1 MSASTV
7 SFVGRSAE
15 RQLLDRTL
23 DPRRRGGRHGGRL
36 AVIEGPAGVGK
47 TRLVELVVDGWGDSS
62 SVVWASADALD
73 QDQPFSAVH
82 ELVRFVGDPSLRDAQ
97 LTGAPGFVARL
108 AEEVERVAR
117 GRPLVVVAEDFQ
129 WADPAS
135 WRVIRTLASMVGDVP
150 LSLAVIIRTP
160 IDGDGLTV
168 VNRLRA
174 YGAIHCVLEDLTAD
188 EVRELTQLELGGRAT
203 IDEESLFERSGGNP
217 LFVTELLRFARDEAR
232 SGKDTTLENDAKAPA
247 NSIRAMSPIPS
258 SLRVAVMSRLATL
271 GTTERQLLGLASL
284 LGSRFSVDELAEIAD
299 RPVLDVV
306 AELRNTLQAGILA
319 AERHELRFSHALVG
333 DCIRDDQP
341 AALRQPMHRHIASV
355 LAGRGAPL
363 PRVAEHYVLAAV
375 GDDGAVGLD
384 ENAAKWLTRAA
395 TDAQA
400 TSLPTAISLLER
412 AVRLS
417 PPGDGATT
425 RRIALATLYLLGGR
439 HGEAEV
445 LCRSLLDD
453 RAAPVDMHAETS
465 ARGVLA
471 AVLALRGPAHAPAAV
486 EQFDAVQALVGPGGS
501 GHRDAS
507 LAADTLAGKALVV
520 LYTGD
525 IAAAKMLAEQA
536 IAEAIASGSRSA
548 RSRAHETLAL
558 AALVELDT
566 VGARAQVM
574 ESLAWFAPS
583 NGPWAMLIT
592 PHLTAS
598 LVLVSL
604 GELDEAIRICSTGI
618 DICTASGHLMPRL
631 YLLPCLA
638 VFHLIGGDLDEAH
651 RLAALTNELV
661 DDWCPDHPT
670 PATRAIVG
678 YVTWLRGDPSAAIKF
693 ADRAAQEMWNSGT
706 QVAIAD
712 LIAWLIASVYEGVGR
727 VDDAFGIMHLVWS
740 LIGRATG
747 AVVMAA
753 DLVRLSLGRD
763 PDVATEVVSIL
774 ESRFIASPTTRN
786 GIVFRRSAALV
797 AGDPE
802 ALRSVAAELDGTG
815 NVLSAMWSRRDAA
828 VLDTRH
834 GPDTIAEQSIR
845 EAIKGFDA
853 LNAPVASNELR
864 ALARTIGVNLR
875 PTKQRSRSELSE
887 TETLVARLAAD
898 GLTNREIGE
907 RLFIS
912 ARTAEA
918 HLTHVFTKF
927 GVKNRVQLTAALTAA
942 P

>member
-1 MSASTV
+1 
-7 SFVGRSAE
+7 
-15 RQLLDRTL
+15 
-23 DPRRRGGRHGGRL
+23 
-36 AVIEGPAGVGK
+36 VIEGPAGVGK
-47 TRLVELVVDGWGDSS
+47 TRLVELVADGLGDSC
-62 SVVWASADALD
+62 SVVWARADALD

-82 ELVRFVGDPSLRDAQ
+82 ELVRFVGDPSLRDAL

-117 GRPLVVVAEDFQ
+117 DRPLVVVAEDFQ

-135 WRVIRTLASMVGDVP
+135 WRVVRSLASMVGNVP

-174 YGAIHCVLEDLTAD
+174 YGAVQCVLDDLTVD
-188 EVRELTQLELGGRAT
+188 EVRELTQLELGRRTT
-203 IDEESLFERSGGNP
+203 IDEAFLFKRSGGNA
-217 LFVTELLRFARDEAR
+217 LFVTELLRYVRDEAR
-232 SGKDTTLENDAKAPA
+232 REATATTGTTDTGTTNTAGHGAAASAD
-247 NSIRAMSPIPS
+247 SVSPIPG
-258 SLRVAVMSRLATL
+258 SLRVAVMSRLAAL

-363 PRVAEHYVLAAV
+363 QRVAEHYVLAAV
-375 GDDGAVGLD
+375 GDDGTVALD
-384 ENAAKWLTRAA
+384 ENAATWLTRAA

-400 TSLPTAISLLER
+400 TSLPTAMSLLER
-412 AVRLS
+412 AVRIS
-417 PPGDGATT
+417 PPGEGATA

-439 HGEAEV
+439 HSEAEV
-445 LCRSLLDD
+445 LCRALLDD
-453 RAAPVDMHAETS
+453 RTTPIEPHAETS
-465 ARGVLA
+465 SRGVLA
-471 AVLALRGPAHAPAAV
+471 AVLALRGPVHAPAAV

-520 LYTGD
+520 LYTGE

-536 IAEAIASGSRSA
+536 ITEAIASSNRSA
-548 RSRAHETLAL
+548 RSRAHEVLAL
-558 AALVELDT
+558 AALVDLDA
-566 VGARAQVM
+566 VEARAQVM
-574 ESLAWFAPS
+574 ESLAWFSPS

-604 GELDEAIRICSTGI
+604 GELDEAIRVCTDGI
-618 DICTASGHLMPRL
+618 GICTASGHLMPRL

-638 VFHLIGGDLDEAH
+638 VFHLIGGNLDEAH

-661 DDWCPDHPT
+661 DDWCPNHPS

-678 YVTWLRGDPSAAIKF
+678 YVLWLRGDPTAAVKL
-693 ADRAAQEMWNSGT
+693 ADRAAQEMWDSGT

-727 VDDAFGIMHLVWS
+727 VDDAFGVMHLVWS
-740 LIGRATG
+740 LIGGATG

-753 DLVRLSLGRD
+753 DLVRLALDRS
-763 PDVATEVVSIL
+763 PDVAAVVVSML
-774 ESRFIASPTTRN
+774 ESRFAASPTIRN

-797 AGDPE
+797 ARDPD
-802 ALRSVAAELDGTG
+802 ALRSVATELDGTG

-828 VLDTRH
+828 VLDTQLAS
-834 GPDTIAEQSIR
+834 TQVAEQSIR
-845 EAIKGFDA
+845 DVIKGFDA

-918 HLTHVFTKF
+918 HLTHVFTKL
-927 GVKNRVQLTAALTAA
+927 GVKNRVQLTAALSAG
-942 P
+942 

>member
-7 SFVGRSAE
+7 SFVGRVAE
-15 RQLLDRTL
+15 RHLLGSAL
-23 DPRRRGGRHGGRL
+23 DPRRHGGRL
-36 AVIEGPAGVGK
+36 VVVEGPAGVGK
-47 TRLVELVVDGWGDSS
+47 TRLVELVVSGYEDTC
-62 SVVWASADALD
+62 SVVWARADALD

-82 ELVRFVGDPSLRDAQ
+82 ELVRFVGDPSLRDAL

-117 GRPLVVVAEDFQ
+117 ERPLVVVAEDFQ

-135 WRVIRTLASMVGDVP
+135 WRVIRTLASRRGTDVP
-150 LSLAVIIRTP
+150 LSIAVIIRTP
-160 IDGDGLTV
+160 IEGDGSTV
-168 VNRLRA
+168 VNRLHT
-174 YGAIHCVLEDLTAD
+174 YGAVHCTLDDFTVD
-188 EVRELTQLELGGRAT
+188 EVRELTQLELGSRAT
-203 IDEESLFERSGGNP
+203 IDEAFLFERSGGNA
-217 LFVTELLRFARDEAR
+217 LFVTELLRYVRDETHQR
-232 SGKDTTLENDAKAPA
+232 LSVGLGDHEDAPA
-247 NSIRAMSPIPS
+247 TSKDFVSPIPS
-258 SLRVAVMSRLATL
+258 SLRVAVMSRLAAL
-271 GTTERQLLGLASL
+271 GPTERQLLGLASL

-355 LAGRGAPL
+355 LAGRGASL
-363 PRVAEHYVLAAV
+363 QRVAEHYVLAAV
-375 GDDGAVGLD
+375 GDDGAVPLD
-384 ENAAKWLTRAA
+384 ENAAMWLTRAA

-400 TSLPTAISLLER
+400 TSLPTAISVLER

-417 PPGDGATT
+417 PPGEGATA

-445 LCRSLLDD
+445 LCRTLIDD
-453 RAAPVDMHAETS
+453 RSSPVDRHAETT

-471 AVLALRGPAHAPAAV
+471 AVLSLRGPVHTPAAV
-486 EQFDAVQALVGPGGS
+486 EQFDAVLALVGPGGS

-520 LYTGD
+520 LYTGA
-525 IAAAKMLAEQA
+525 IATAKALAEQA
-536 IAEAIASGSRSA
+536 IAEAIASSNRSA
-548 RSRAHETLAL
+548 RSRAHEVLAL
-558 AALVELDT
+558 AALVDLDA
-566 VGARAQVM
+566 VEARSQVM
-574 ESLAWFAPS
+574 ESLAWFSPS

-604 GELDEAIRICSTGI
+604 GELDEAIRVCSEGI

-638 VFHLIGGDLDEAH
+638 VFHLIGGNLDEAH

-678 YVTWLRGDPSAAIKF
+678 YVLWLRGDPTAAVKL
-693 ADRAAQEMWNSGT
+693 ADRAAQEMWDSGT

-727 VDDAFGIMHLVWS
+727 VDDAFGVMHLVWS
-740 LIGRATG
+740 LIGGATG

-753 DLVRLSLGRD
+753 DLVRLSLERS
-763 PDVATEVVSIL
+763 PAVAIEVVSTL
-774 ESRFIASPTTRN
+774 ESRLTASPTTRN

-797 AGDPE
+797 AGDAD
-802 ALRSVAAELDGTG
+802 ALRSVATELDATG

-828 VLDTRH
+828 VLDTKQATV
-834 GPDTIAEQSIR
+834 GAAERSIR

-853 LNAPVASNELR
+853 INAPVASNELR

-918 HLTHVFTKF
+918 HLTHVFTKL

-942 P
+942 T

>member
-1 MSASTV
+1 MIA
-7 SFVGRSAE
+7 
-15 RQLLDRTL
+15 
-23 DPRRRGGRHGGRL
+23 
-36 AVIEGPAGVGK
+36 GPAGVGK
-47 TRLVELVVDGWGDSS
+47 TRLVELVVSGYQESCA
-62 SVVWASADALD
+62 VVWARADALD

-82 ELVRFVGDPSLRDAQ
+82 ELVRFVGDPSLRDS
-97 LTGAPGFVARL
+97 LLSGAPGFVARL
-108 AEEVERVAR
+108 AEEVERAAR

-135 WRVIRTLASMVGDVP
+135 WRVIRSLASMVGNVP

-160 IDGDGLTV
+160 IEGDGLTV
-168 VNRLRA
+168 ANRLRA
-174 YGAIHCVLEDLTAD
+174 YGAIHCMLDDLTAD
-188 EVRELTQLELGGRAT
+188 EVRELTQLELGDRAT
-203 IDEESLFERSGGNP
+203 IDEAFLFERSGGNA
-217 LFVTELLRFARDEAR
+217 LFVTELLRFVRDEAR
-232 SGKDTTLENDAKAPA
+232 TGTKVALEREAHAPTDPSA
-247 NSIRAMSPIPS
+247 VTSPIPG
-258 SLRVAVMSRLATL
+258 SLRVAVMSRLAAL
-271 GTTERQLLGLASL
+271 GAAERQLLGLASL
-284 LGSRFSVDELAEIAD
+284 LGSRFSVDELAEISD

-306 AELRNTLQAGILA
+306 ADLGNTVQAGILT

-341 AALRQPMHRHIASV
+341 AALRQPMHRHIAAV

-363 PRVAEHYVLAAV
+363 QRVAEHYVLAAV
-375 GDDGAVGLD
+375 GDDGTVAFD
-384 ENAAKWLTRAA
+384 ENAATWLTRAA

-400 TSLPTAISLLER
+400 TSLPTAMSLLER
-412 AVRLS
+412 AVRIS

-445 LCRSLLDD
+445 LCGTVLND
-453 RAAPVDMHAETS
+453 RASPVDSQAETS

-471 AVLALRGPAHAPAAV
+471 AVLALRGPVHAPAAV
-486 EQFDAVQALVGPGGS
+486 EQFDAVHALVGPGGS
-501 GHRDAS
+501 GPRDAS

-520 LYTGD
+520 LYTGE
-525 IAAAKMLAEQA
+525 IAAAKVLAEQA
-536 IAEAIASGSRSA
+536 IAEAIASSNRSA

-558 AALVELDT
+558 AALVELD
-566 VGARAQVM
+566 VVEARAQLM

-638 VFHLIGGDLDEAH
+638 VFRLIGGDLDEAH

-678 YVTWLRGDPSAAIKF
+678 YVTWLRGDPTAAIKLV
-693 ADRAAQEMWNSGT
+693 DRAAQEMWDSGT

-727 VDDAFGIMHLVWS
+727 VDDAFGVMHLVWS
-740 LIGRATG
+740 LIGGATG

-753 DLVRLSLGRD
+753 DLVRLALERN
-763 PDVATEVVSIL
+763 PAVATEVVSIL
-774 ESRFIASPTTRN
+774 ESRFVASPTTRN

-828 VLDTRH
+828 VLDTH
-834 GPDTIAEQSIR
+834 HASATVAEQSIR
-845 EAIKGFDA
+845 QAIRGFDA
-853 LNAPVASNELR
+853 INAPVASNELR

-918 HLTHVFTKF
+918 HLTHVFTKL

>member
-1 MSASTV
+1 MSATTF

-15 RQLLDRTL
+15 RKLLAQAL
-23 DPRRRGGRHGGRL
+23 DPRRHGGRL
-36 AVIEGPAGVGK
+36 AVVEGPAGVGK
-47 TRLVELVVDGWGDSS
+47 TRLVELVVDEWGDSS
-62 SVVWASADALD
+62 SVVWAHADALD

-117 GRPLVVVAEDFQ
+117 NRPLVVVAEDFQ

-135 WRVIRTLASMVGDVP
+135 WRVVRSLASIVSEVP

-160 IDGDGLTV
+160 IDGDSLTV

-174 YGAIHCVLEDLTAD
+174 YGALHCVLEDLTED
-188 EVRELTQLELGGRAT
+188 EVRELTRLELGGRAN
-203 IDEESLFERSGGNP
+203 IDEESLFERSGGNA
-217 LFVTELLRFARDEAR
+217 LFVTELLRFARDGAQSVR
-232 SGKDTTLENDAKAPA
+232 DTTLEHDATAQA
-247 NSIRAMSPIPS
+247 DSAGAISPIPS
-258 SLRVAVMSRLATL
+258 SLRVAVMSRLAAL

-306 AELRNTLQAGILA
+306 AELRSTLQAGILA

-412 AVRLS
+412 AVRIS
-417 PPGDGATT
+417 PPGEGATT

-445 LCRSLLDD
+445 LCRTLLDD
-453 RAAPVDMHAETS
+453 RAVPVDMHAETS

-471 AVLALRGPAHAPAAV
+471 AVLALRGPVHAPAAV

-525 IAAAKMLAEQA
+525 IATAKVLAEQA
-536 IAEAIASGSRSA
+536 IAEAIASSNRSA

-558 AALVELDT
+558 VALVKLDA
-566 VGARAQVM
+566 VEARGQVM
-574 ESLAWFAPS
+574 ESLAWFSPS
-583 NGPWAMLIT
+583 NGPWAMLMT

-638 VFHLIGGDLDEAH
+638 VFRLIGGDLDEAH

-678 YVTWLRGDPSAAIKF
+678 YVTWLRGDPTSAIKL

-727 VDDAFGIMHLVWS
+727 VDDAFGVMHLVWS
-740 LIGRATG
+740 LIGGATG

-753 DLVRLSLGRD
+753 DLVRLSLERN
-763 PDVATEVVSIL
+763 PAVATEVVSIL
-774 ESRFIASPTTRN
+774 ESRFVASPTTRN

-797 AGDPE
+797 ARDPE

-834 GPDTIAEQSIR
+834 GAATAAEQSIR

-875 PTKQRSRSELSE
+875 PTKQRSRWELSE
-887 TETLVARLAAD
+887 TETLVARLATD

-918 HLTHVFTKF
+918 HLTHVFTKL
-927 GVKNRVQLTAALTAA
+927 GVKNRVQLTAAFTAT

>member
-1 MSASTV
+1 MIAPASPY
-7 SFVGRSAE
+7 VGRFAE
-15 RQLLDRTL
+15 RRLLAAAL
-23 DPRRRGGRHGGRL
+23 DPRKPNGRL
-36 AVIEGPAGVGK
+36 AVVEGPAGVGK
-47 TRLVELVVDGWGDSS
+47 TRLIELVTDAMGDSC
-62 SVVWASADALD
+62 SVVWARADALD

-82 ELVRFVGDPSLRDAQ
+82 ELVRFVGDPSLRDA
-97 LTGAPGFVARL
+97 LITGAPGFVARL
-108 AEEVERVAR
+108 AEEIERVAR
-117 GRPLVVVAEDFQ
+117 ERPLVVVAEDFQ

-135 WRVIRTLASMVGDVP
+135 WRVIRTMASLGNDVP

-160 IDGDGLTV
+160 IDGDALTI
-168 VNRLRA
+168 VNRLRT
-174 YGAIHCVLEDLTAD
+174 YGAVHCSLEDLTAE
-188 EVRELTQLELGGRAT
+188 EVRELTKLELGDRST
-203 IDEESLFERSGGNP
+203 IDEAFLFERSGGNA
-217 LFVTELLRFARDEAR
+217 LFVTELLRYVRDEAR
-232 SGKDTTLENDAKAPA
+232 RGTEAAQTGSSDAAGQQTDEVA
-247 NSIRAMSPIPS
+247 SIPS
-258 SLRVAVMSRLATL
+258 SLRVAVMARLAAL
-271 GTTERQLLGLASL
+271 GTSERQLLGLASL

-306 AELRNTLQAGILA
+306 AELRTTLQAGILA

-341 AALRQPMHRHIASV
+341 PALRQAMHRHIASV
-355 LAGRGAPL
+355 LAGRGVPIQ
-363 PRVAEHYVLAAV
+363 RVAEHYVRAAIGV
-375 GDDGAVGLD
+375 GAPPTAD
-384 ENAAKWLTRAA
+384 EHAAMWLTRAA

-400 TSLPTAISLLER
+400 TSLPTAMSLLDR

-417 PPGDGATT
+417 PPGDAATA
-425 RRIALATLYLLGGR
+425 RRISLATLYLLGGR
-439 HGEAEV
+439 HSEAEL

-453 RAAPVDMHAETS
+453 RSTPVDPHAETA

-471 AVLALRGPAHAPAAV
+471 AVLALRGPAHAPAAI
-486 EQFDAVQALVGPGGS
+486 EQFDAVQSLVGLGGS

-507 LAADTLAGKALVV
+507 VAADSLAGKALIV

-525 IAAAKMLAEQA
+525 IVGAKALANEA
-536 IAEAIASGSRSA
+536 IAEAIASGNRSA

-558 AALVELDT
+558 AALVDLDAAE
-566 VGARAQVM
+566 ARAQVD

-604 GELDEAIRICSTGI
+604 GELDEAMRICSDGI

-638 VFHLIGGDLDEAH
+638 VFHLIGGNLDEAL

-661 DDWCPDHPT
+661 DDWCPNHPT

-678 YVTWLRGDPSAAIKF
+678 YVTWLRGDPTAAVKLV
-693 ADRAAQEMWNSGT
+693 DRAAQEMWDSGA

-712 LIAWLIASVYEGVGR
+712 LVAWLIAGVYEGVGR
-727 VDDAFGIMHLVWS
+727 VDEAFDLMHLVWS
-740 LIGRATG
+740 LIGGATG

-753 DLVRLSLGRD
+753 DLVRLAVDRK
-763 PDVATEVVSIL
+763 PEVATDVVNTL
-774 ESRFIASPTTRN
+774 EARHNASPTKRN
-786 GIVFRRSAALV
+786 GIVLRRAAALV
-797 AGDPE
+797 ARDAH
-802 ALRSVAAELDGTG
+802 ALRSVAVELDCTG
-815 NVLSAMWSRRDAA
+815 NVLSGMWTRRDAA
-828 VLDTRH
+828 ALDTQLA
-834 GPDTIAEQSIR
+834 PAKAAEQAIR

-875 PTKQRSRSELSE
+875 PTRQRSRSELSE
-887 TETLVARLAAD
+887 TEKLVARLAAD
-898 GLTNREIGE
+898 GLTNREIGA

-918 HLTHVFTKF
+918 HLTHVFTKL
-927 GVKNRVQLTAALTAA
+927 GVKNRVQLAAALSTAT
-942 P
+942 

>member
-1 MSASTV
+1 
-7 SFVGRSAE
+7 
-15 RQLLDRTL
+15 
-23 DPRRRGGRHGGRL
+23 
-36 AVIEGPAGVGK
+36 
-47 TRLVELVVDGWGDSS
+47 
-62 SVVWASADALD
+62 
-73 QDQPFSAVH
+73 
-82 ELVRFVGDPSLRDAQ
+82 
-97 LTGAPGFVARL
+97 VARD
-108 AEEVERVAR
+108 
-117 GRPLVVVAEDFQ
+117 RPLVVVAEDFQ

-135 WRVIRTLASMVGDVP
+135 WRVVRSLAGLVGDVP

-174 YGAIHCVLEDLTAD
+174 YGAIHCVLDDLTVD
-188 EVRELTQLELGGRAT
+188 EVRELTKLELGGHAT
-203 IDEESLFERSGGNP
+203 IDEAFLFERSGGNA
-217 LFVTELLRFARDEAR
+217 LFVTELLRFVRDEAR
-232 SGKDTTLENDAKAPA
+232 RSAGVAGTTGIGALAPDATEAV
-247 NSIRAMSPIPS
+247 SPIPG
-258 SLRVAVMSRLATL
+258 SLRVAVMSRLAAL
-271 GTTERQLLGLASL
+271 GPTERQLLGLASL

-363 PRVAEHYVLAAV
+363 QRVAEHYVLAAV
-375 GDDGAVGLD
+375 GDDGTVALD
-384 ENAAKWLTRAA
+384 ENAATWLTRAA

-400 TSLPTAISLLER
+400 TLLPTAMSLLER
-412 AVRLS
+412 AVRIS

-445 LCRSLLDD
+445 LCRGLLDD
-453 RAAPVDMHAETS
+453 RTTPIEPHAETS

-471 AVLALRGPAHAPAAV
+471 AVLALRGPVHAPAAV

-520 LYTGD
+520 LYTGE

-536 IAEAIASGSRSA
+536 ITEAIASSNRSA
-548 RSRAHETLAL
+548 RSRAHEVLAL
-558 AALVELDT
+558 AALVDLDA
-566 VGARAQVM
+566 VEARAQVM
-574 ESLAWFAPS
+574 ESLAWFSPS

-604 GELDEAIRICSTGI
+604 GELDEAIRVCTEGI
-618 DICTASGHLMPRL
+618 GICTASGHLMPRL

-638 VFHLIGGDLDEAH
+638 VFHLIGGNLDEAH

-661 DDWCPDHPT
+661 DDWCPNHPS

-678 YVTWLRGDPSAAIKF
+678 YVLWLRGDPTAAVKL
-693 ADRAAQEMWNSGT
+693 ADRAAQEMWESGT

-727 VDDAFGIMHLVWS
+727 VDDAFGVMHLVWS
-740 LIGRATG
+740 LIGGATG

-753 DLVRLSLGRD
+753 DLVRLALDRS
-763 PDVATEVVSIL
+763 PTVATEVVTVL
-774 ESRFIASPTTRN
+774 ESRFNASPTIRN
-786 GIVFRRSAALV
+786 GIVFRRSAALI
-797 AGDPE
+797 ARDPD
-802 ALRSVAAELDGTG
+802 ALRAVATELDGTG

-828 VLDTRH
+828 AFDTQLASARV
-834 GPDTIAEQSIR
+834 AEQSIR
-845 EAIKGFDA
+845 DVIKGFDA
-853 LNAPVASNELR
+853 LNAPVVSNELR

-918 HLTHVFTKF
+918 HLTHVFTKL
-927 GVKNRVQLTAALTAA
+927 GVKNRVQLTAALAA
-942 P
+942 GS